1 MLAKTKIFAR
11 LAGFVTVLLL
21 LMAVVAGFGL
31 YGLSA
36 TKGDLDGVYRDNF
49 VPLKQVDS
57 VMENYYRVRI
67 TMLGAAAMR
76 DAAIVKKAKE
86 DVDRALDN
94 AHKNWQA
101 YLSSDI
107 RPDERKLADDAEKQM
122 QAFAHIVDRGLKL
135 LQSGGLDDFDEAA
148 SLIQENGAKAFED
161 MRAALREV
169 TRYQETEADGAI
181 KGSDHIYGQNRAI
194 LIGGLAFAAVVG
206 AALAW
211 IIGRSITAPLA
222 RIIGVMQELTK
233 GNLKVAVSGQ
243 ERRDEVGDV
252 ARAVSVFKDGLIE
265 AERLRTEQKA
275 ADEKAEAE
283 RNSRREAERERQ
295 KRMEQVIA
303 EFDAAMKQTLEAVGG
318 TSTEL
323 QAMAQSMSA
332 TAEETT
338 QQSTA
343 VAAASEQATNN
354 VQTVAAA
361 AEELAASVQEVG
373 RQATQSSEVARNA
386 VQQAEA
392 TNGKIEGLAS
402 AVQKIG
408 EVAHL
413 INDIANQTN
422 LLALN
427 ATIEAARAGEAG
439 KGFAVVASEVKS
451 LANQT
456 AKATEDI
463 TNQISTVQSAT
474 QEVVEAIRAIR
485 GTISDTNDVASA
497 IAAAVEEQSATTK
510 EIAQNAG
517 QAASGTSEV
526 SRNIDGV
533 SQAASQTGAA
543 SSQVLSSAT
552 ELAKQ
557 AETLRTAVTDFF
569 EKLRAA

>member
-11 LAGFVTVLLL
+11 LVGLISLMLV
-21 LMAVVAGFGL
+21 LMALVAGFGL
-31 YGLSA
+31 YGLSE
-36 TKGDLDGVYRDNF
+36 TKNNVDGLYNNNF
-49 VPLKQVDS
+49 VPVKQVDAAI
-57 VMENYYRVRI
+57 EYYYRARLSA
-67 TMLGAAAMR
+67 LGAAAMR
-76 DAAIVKKAKE
+76 DVEDTKKAKDE
-86 DVDRALDN
+86 VDRALTQAD
-94 AHKNWQA
+94 KNWKA
-101 YLSSDI
+101 YLESDI
-107 RPDERKLADDAEKQM
+107 TDEERRLVATAEQKM
-122 QAFAHIVDRGLKL
+122 ATFRTVLDRGLKL
-135 LQSGGLDDFDEAA
+135 LQSGNLDDYDAA
-148 SLIQENGAKAFED
+148 ATLIQEDGAKAFD
-161 MRAALREV
+161 DLRKSLRDV
-169 TRYQETEADGAI
+169 TRYQEKEAQDAYSESDAI
-181 KGSDHIYGQNRAI
+181 YTQNRSV
-194 LIGGLAFAAVVG
+194 LIGGLIFAALIG

-211 IIGRSITAPLA
+211 MIGRSITLPLA
-222 RIIGVMQELTK
+222 RIIGVMKELTK
-233 GNLKVAVSGQ
+233 GNLTVNVSGQ

-252 ARAVSVFKDGLIE
+252 ARAVSVFKDGLLE
-265 AERLRTEQKA
+265 TERLRAEQKVA
-275 ADEKAEAE
+275 EEKQEADRKA
-283 RNSRREAERERQ
+283 RRDADRDRQ
-295 KRMEQVIA
+295 KRIEATIA
-303 EFDAAMKQTLEAVGG
+303 EFDAAMKQALETVGN

-323 QAMAQSMSA
+323 QAMAQTMSA

-343 VAAASEQATNN
+343 VAAASEQATTN

-386 VQQAEA
+386 VAQAAE

-463 TNQISTVQSAT
+463 TSQIATVQQAT
-474 QEVVEAIRAIR
+474 QEVVGAIRTIR
-485 GTISDTNDVASA
+485 GTITETNDVASA

-510 EIAQNAG
+510 EIAGNAT
-517 QAASGTSEV
+517 QAARGTSEV
-526 SRNIDGV
+526 SRNIEGV

-543 SSQVLSSAT
+543 SSQVLSSAS
-552 ELAKQ
+552 ELAQQ
-557 AETLRTAVTDFF
+557 AETLRTAVASFF